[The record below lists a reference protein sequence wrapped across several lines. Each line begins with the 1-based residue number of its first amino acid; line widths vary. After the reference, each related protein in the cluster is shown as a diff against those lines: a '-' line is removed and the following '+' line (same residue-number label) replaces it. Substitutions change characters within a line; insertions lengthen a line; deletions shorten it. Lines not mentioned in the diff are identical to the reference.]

1 MDMDGRATPSAQG
14 EEDFQLPALSFD
26 STPTSRLATPSL
38 VRRQGSQRITSPRF
52 GSSDEHRYSAIRR
65 PSDGD
70 ASAEGLAISNV
81 ELHRE
86 HSMAGGTLDNQAT
99 PDPAESVISP
109 MMGRVDDYGGL
120 GGKGDELK
128 HVRSMSFTSSSY
140 QPFLAVPDT
149 GKLTPKSPA
158 TTLGSH
164 EPLMYNSS
172 SSCKSKRNIHKG
184 RLYWFSIVL
193 LGLSIYS
200 TLFSVIWFVVAAHK
214 PRYGE
219 RISTKP
225 GRLAPANASILFAA
239 LAKSIELSFVTV
251 FVAFL
256 GQVLSRRALAM
267 KSGGI
272 SIAEMSARSWVM
284 QPGTM
289 ITHFGSVRFAGR
301 SILGMLSLA
310 ATLVAIFYT
319 TASDTLGKQSTPFAI
334 HQRTILECRLML
346 LKYVYVEG
354 LTCSQMR
361 QNSN

>member
-1 MDMDGRATPSAQG
+1 MDTADRATQPARD
-14 EEDFQLPALSFD
+14 EENLQLPALSFD
-26 STPTSRLATPSL
+26 STSTSLLATPSL
-38 VRRQGSQRITSPRF
+38 VRRPGSRRITSPRLA
-52 GSSDEHRYSAIRR
+52 SSDEHRYSAIRG

-70 ASAEGLAISNV
+70 ISAEGLAISNI
-81 ELHRE
+81 EFHRE
-86 HSMAGGTLDNQAT
+86 HSIAGGTLDNEAT
-99 PDPAESVISP
+99 AEPAESAFSP
-109 MMGRVDDYGGL
+109 IMGRIDDYSGL
-120 GGKGDELK
+120 DGKDDDLK
-128 HVRSMSFTSSSY
+128 HARSMSFTSSSY

-149 GKLTPKSPA
+149 GRLTPKSPA

-172 SSCKSKRNIHKG
+172 STCKSKRNIYKG
-184 RLYWFSIVL
+184 RRYWFSIVV

-200 TLFSVIWFVVAAHK
+200 TLFSFIWIYVAARK

-225 GRLAPANASILFAA
+225 GRLAPANASIVFAA

-301 SILGMLSLA
+301 SILGIMSLA

-319 TASDTLGKQSTPFAI
+319 TASDTLGKQTTPSALQ
-334 HQRTILECRLML
+334 QRTILECRPML
-346 LKYVYVEG
+346 LKHVYEKG
-354 LTCSQMR
+354 LIC
-361 QNSN
+361 